1 MPSPRR
7 RWPIAL
13 RCSYRQI
20 DSIAAAAA
28 SAAAILS
35 VHRARSVW
43 CSCWPTCS
51 TQRPAAHLAWPRLR
65 LPVVSVR
72 QHWWRVAEAL
82 AQHPEERFRVE
93 TICLYGIFR
102 CVRIGIAERHTADDM
117 TTLVQLQSR
126 TDQVRIRRQR
136 ADGAAAH
143 ARIDGHQ
150 QRHRRVEEAEIAF
163 KLTVTPGAVVASGL
177 QGSIQTL
184 RRCDLTPAQGLRQ
197 RLRKIAVI
205 LRLLRAGPKCRHQ
218 RCRKALPRIAF
229 ERNELARLQIGTARC
244 APRLR
249 EQGRQQSLRQR
260 LIEKTASRAAL
271 IEQGGK
277 RRIRAEV

>member
-136 ADGAAAH
+136 ADGATAQAVRSRRQHQAIQAHAKIRIATAAH

-177 QGSIQTL
+177 QGS
-184 RRCDLTPAQGLRQ
+184 
-197 RLRKIAVI
+197 
-205 LRLLRAGPKCRHQ
+205 
-218 RCRKALPRIAF
+218 
-229 ERNELARLQIGTARC
+229 
-244 APRLR
+244 
-249 EQGRQQSLRQR
+249 
-260 LIEKTASRAAL
+260 
-271 IEQGGK
+271 
-277 RRIRAEV
+277 